1 LTRENFCDILIL
13 PMKKEVLLAIIIGF
27 GLGLVITF
35 GIWQANKALKQVAPK
50 QALPP
55 SQVQEKEKAPSP
67 TPPPPQISL
76 TITSPEDNSIIN
88 KEKIDISGKTS
99 SKATVVITYEEGE
112 KIIEA
117 DENGNFTSEITLV
130 GGANEITVSAYDE
143 KGNEASKT
151 LNLVYSTAEI

>member
-1 LTRENFCDILIL
+1 
-13 PMKKEVLLAIIIGF
+13 MKKEVLLAIIIGF
-27 GLGLVITF
+27 GLGLLITF
-35 GIWQANKALKQVAPK
+35 GVWQANKALKQVAPK

-55 SQVQEKEKAPSP
+55 SQVQEEKTPSP
-67 TPPPPQISL
+67 TPPPSQIGL

-99 SKATVVITYEEGE
+99 SGAIVVITYEEGE
-112 KIIEA
+112 KIVEA

-130 GGANEITVSAYDE
+130 GGANEITVSAYDQE
-143 KGNEASKT
+143 GNEVTKT